1 MKFSFGRNWL
11 SYSRLAL
18 DQSKIALA
26 REAFNSLTHG
36 IELPGAQFLD
46 IGFGQALSLFLAAE
60 AGANVYGIDVDPICG
75 QALERTQQ
83 FFPAQALPRITIVS
97 ILDEHFVR
105 EQRKNGG
112 FDVVHSWGV
121 LHHTGDMAKA
131 FRNAAALVKPGGF
144 LIISI
149 YNKHWTSPLWRAVKY
164 GYNHL
169 PRFMQEGMALALY
182 PFFYAR
188 ARSLSNSDGPLA
200 MRGMDLL
207 HDIRDWLGGYP
218 YEYASSTDV
227 QQTFS
232 ELGFNLVRCHP
243 TKGFTGCNEFVFK
256 RMLNDEE
263 H

>member
-60 AGANVYGIDVDPICG
+60 AGANVYGIDVDPICV

-188 ARSLSNSDGPLA
+188 ARSLSNSDGPLT

-256 RMLNDEE
+256 RMPNDEE